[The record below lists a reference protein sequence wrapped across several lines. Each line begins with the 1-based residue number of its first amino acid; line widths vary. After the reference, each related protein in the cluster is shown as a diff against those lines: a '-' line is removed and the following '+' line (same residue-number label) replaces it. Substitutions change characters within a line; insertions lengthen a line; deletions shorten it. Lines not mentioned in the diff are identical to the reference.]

1 MVWQACTKSPR
12 FFKVSRASLSEVT
25 CSVPMDLTL
34 GVIGISI
41 CGSTSQ
47 PLNTSIATVFLVSL
61 PVRPLKIVVFFLC
74 K

>member
-12 FFKVSRASLSEVT
+12 FFKMSRASLSEVT
-25 CSVPMDLTL
+25 CSLPMDLTL
-34 GVIGISI
+34 GVLGISI

-61 PVRPLKIVVFFLC
+61 PVQPLKIVVFFLC